1 MENDE
6 RDVKDMKRIKGK
18 SRLIEGI
25 YITILVLLYALI
37 ICIPYLVANNALLKN
52 NVFIEAEFIEGFL
65 ITILLVIT
73 YFISIRYRKEL
84 DNYRSHIKDLSVK
97 NADVESRLS
106 DAFKYIG
113 AVNVQVNEIQSL
125 FSSLKKYPK
134 DKKDFKNSFRFL
146 AEKVLCVVNVDWVI
160 FRIINVD
167 SLRTVRE
174 YSETRGK
181 AILLKHNISNKSI
194 VTAEAMDG
202 CSIVSS
208 DQSNLTIKVFCIIPS
223 EALTTTQKNLIKTI
237 VNALEMLFIVFTSQ
251 YYRKSYFK
259 QKAFDNGGL
268 MQEM

>member
-6 RDVKDMKRIKGK
+6 RDVKNMKQIKGK
-18 SRLIEGI
+18 FQLVEGI
-25 YITILVLLYALI
+25 YITIMVLLYALI
-37 ICIPYLVANNALLKN
+37 VCTPYIIANNALLKN
-52 NVFIEAEFIEGFL
+52 IIFIEAEFVEGFL
-65 ITILLVIT
+65 ITVLLIIT
-73 YFISIRYRKEL
+73 YFVSVRYRKEL
-84 DNYRSHIKDLSVK
+84 DNYRSRIKELSVK
-97 NADVESRLS
+97 KADVESRLS

-113 AVNVQVNEIQSL
+113 AVNVQVKEIQSL

-181 AILLKHNISNKSI
+181 AVLLKNNISNKSI
-194 VTAEAMDG
+194 VTTEAIDG
-202 CSIVSS
+202 FSIVSS

-259 QKAFDNGGL
+259 QEVFDNAGSI
-268 MQEM
+268 

>member
-1 MENDE
+1 MENGE
-6 RDVKDMKRIKGK
+6 HDVKDMKQIKGK
-18 SRLIEGI
+18 FRLIEGI

-37 ICIPYLVANNALLKN
+37 ICTPYIITKDALLQN
-52 NVFIEAEFIEGFL
+52 NILIEEEIVEGFL
-65 ITILLVIT
+65 ITVLLVIS
-73 YFISIRYRKEL
+73 FFVSVRYRREL
-84 DNYRSHIKDLSVK
+84 DSYRSHIKELSVK

-106 DAFKYIG
+106 DAFTYIG
-113 AVNVQVNEIQSL
+113 AVNVQVEAIQSL
-125 FSSLKKYPK
+125 FSSLNKYPK
-134 DKKDFKNSFRFL
+134 DKKDFKNSFHFL

-167 SLRTVRE
+167 SLRSVRE

-181 AILLKHNISNKSI
+181 AVLLKHNISNKSI
-194 VTAEAMDG
+194 VATEAIDG

-259 QKAFDNGGL
+259 QEAFDNAGSI
-268 MQEM
+268 